1 MYRSSRASAKSPP
14 RQRTAPSA
22 SRIYPAATHSRASS
36 NNENSPQNTAA
47 LALPIKTTVYTSSTA
62 STSNAS
68 TASTR
73 PNTRQKTKPKP
84 VPSGSVVQDSSRRTA
99 SIRTA
104 RPAIPRQMK
113 QHPQSLHQQTTT
125 AQCSTENTHSLLQVS
140 VANAALESQAA
151 RRKELHEWK
160 AKRDLQK
167 IAITKKTMTDTVK
180 PFIVPPRQPSPKPQ
194 VSVVRNASK
203 VDTDAKNL
211 TPSTLARPSRIPRSV
226 ARSNSVPSLGVS
238 RIPRHSRISSSSES
252 SCPPLLVNEP
262 HSQVG
267 FSLDP
272 QTQYLSLAPAPHS
285 SASIHKGSDIFLED
299 QYLASDRLS
308 ADMDKVKQTPH
319 RNELYSP
326 KAVLETATRRAINVP
341 LSYNNPSNNSSN
353 TFLNMSTA
361 LDLLKRIGVFRPFN
375 RARVNVQVSDSLGF
389 TLCKY
394 TVNLPTFNFF
404 RLENALSA
412 MHGGQHDV
420 ARAIFQIIASSS
432 ARADETVKTF
442 LGNGKWCIDKQH
454 PTSTA
459 RFWIEWANLEELCGN
474 RMAVLDIFDRG
485 DESITK
491 SSERDALRT
500 ELHTYILRSSE
511 ELGSSADDHARNAMD
526 FDDDLP
532 IPVPMITDL
541 SELTPRPKHSAQSRS
556 SHFSFTLASRT
567 LGSSVLCNSYSDP
580 QRVSI
585 TPRARQAP
593 IRLPISTKK
602 THGLANTREMGDL
615 VGMLDH
621 LTLSTTALKQTNPI
635 GAVCTKTPRS
645 SKVVDS
651 LSDGGAGDLK
661 GSMTILTPVR
671 ANRKDR
677 KSLGV
682 DQVITPVR
690 RSVRNFK
697 DSMIRASSSTQ
708 DLMEEEEVGETLD
721 KGTPIEDTHNNSTSG
736 ALSIKLELKALQNG
750 SVAKLMDKF
759 GYAFVPN
766 KALLG
771 GQKIPTSVAR
781 RNWAYLKDTNT
792 KINRIATDS
801 IDELAHERSD
811 LS

>member
-104 RPAIPRQMK
+104 RPAILRQMK

-252 SCPPLLVNEP
+252 SCPPLFVNEP

-602 THGLANTREMGDL
+602 TPGLANTREMGDL

-621 LTLSTTALKQTNPI
+621 LTLSTTALKQTNPM